1 MEDVVKIDRRDGIAI
16 LRLNRPTSL
25 NALTQDLARAISN
38 SLIDLDRDDDVN
50 GIVLTGVG

>member
-38 SLIDLDRDDDVN
+38 SLIELDRDDDVN
-50 GIVLTGVG
+50 GIV